1 MKFEYDPDKSAANFA
16 KRGIDFEQAQAIW
29 DDDCSIAIYAR
40 DGDDGEARSV
50 VIGMIGDRLWSAIIT
65 WRGVVVRMISV
76 RRSRNDE
83 RALYVETNNQR

>member
-1 MKFEYDPDKSAANFA
+1 MQFEYDPEKSAANLA
-16 KRGIDFEQAQAIW
+16 KHGIDFEQAQAIW
-29 DDDCSIAIYAR
+29 KDDSSIAIYAR

-50 VIGMIGDRLWSAIIT
+50 VIGMIDDRLWSAIIT

-83 RALYVETNNQR
+83 RALYVEKNNQR